1 MNNQKWIDYALTQ
14 GFEAFEIYQLLG
26 QTKAVSWFE
35 GQRDSFV
42 TSRVLGTSLR
52 GTVNGK
58 LANYSVEDPSDSN
71 MEKVVADMKA
81 QAEAITSDEEAII
94 RKPEDTDKVES
105 IKNWV
110 KPSNDEIIKMLARVE
125 EKAKNYDPR
134 IVQVA
139 GISWEETKIKRVIV
153 NSNGMN
159 VEDEGY
165 AQLIFAQIAAAEN
178 GDVQANYKVQIVEDL
193 SKFDVDKYIDE
204 LCGETV
210 KKLGATSLKSGQYP
224 VIMEKGAMT
233 TLMACFTGM
242 FSGDLISKGISPLKE
257 SFGKQIF
264 SEKITVID
272 DPRQQ
277 KAISLANYDDEGCPT
292 KEKKVVDKG
301 VFTTILF
308 DSKSAKKMGAE
319 STGNGFRASYNSPV
333 NVAPKNLYIV
343 PGDKDLDALC
353 KDMGDGLVITGLM
366 GMHAGI
372 DFVTSYFSLQCSGYW
387 VKDGKRD
394 HSVSLIT
401 MAANFLEFM
410 KSVEEVGSDIEWS
423 YENIACPSIRFTSCA
438 ISGE

>member
-1 MNNQKWIDYALTQ
+1 MNNQKWIDYALGQ
-14 GFEAFEIYQLLG
+14 GFEAFEIYQLLE
-26 QTKAVSWFE
+26 QTKSVSWFG

-71 MEKVVADMKA
+71 MEKVISDMKA

-94 RKPEDTDKVES
+94 RKPEETEKVES
-105 IKNWV
+105 TKKWV
-110 KPSNDEIIKMLARVE
+110 KPSNEEITKVLALVE
-125 EKAKNYDPR
+125 EKAKAYDPR

-139 GISWEETKIKRVIV
+139 GVSWEETKRTRIIV

-165 AQLIFAQIAAAEN
+165 VQVIFAQVGAAEN
-178 GDVQANYKVQIVEDL
+178 DEVKADYKVKVVEDL
-193 SKFDVDKYIDE
+193 SKFDVDDFIEK

-233 TLMACFTGM
+233 TLMGCFTGM
-242 FSGDLISKGISPLKE
+242 FSGDLISKGISPLKD

-264 SEKITVID
+264 SEKVTVID
-272 DPRQQ
+272 DPRF
-277 KAISLANYDDEGCPT
+277 KDAVSIANYDDEGCPT
-292 KEKKVVDKG
+292 REKKVVDKG
-301 VFTTILF
+301 AFATILF

-319 STGNGFRASYNSPV
+319 STGNGFRGSYTSPV
-333 NVAPKNLYIV
+333 DVGPKNLYIV

-353 KDMGDGLVITGLM
+353 EDMGEGLVITDLM

-372 DFVTSYFSLQCSGYW
+372 DFVTSNFSLQCSGYW
-387 VKDGKRD
+387 VKDGRRD

-401 MAANFLEFM
+401 VAANFLELM
-410 KSVEEVGSDIEWS
+410 KAVEEVGSDIEWS
-423 YENIACPSIRFTSCA
+423 YGSIACPSIRFTSCA